1 MVQTAMNEHAAPAAS
16 AAAASFQPLDPAFIA
31 DPYPFYHRLREAAP
45 VMRSPLGF
53 WLVTAYDDAA
63 LVLRDKRF
71 GKDFVGNMQRR
82 YGPKAMEEPA
92 VSSLARTMLVLDPP
106 DHTRLRGLV
115 VKAFTARRIAD
126 MRPRITRLVDEQLDR
141 VAGKGTMDVVADLAH
156 RLPVIVICDL
166 LGIPEDHRGPF
177 LAGSNVNARILDPV
191 PMSREEMDR
200 ANANTQMAGLYFE
213 QLCELRR
220 KEPQDDLTT
229 EMVRA
234 EEAGDRL
241 TGDELRA
248 NIGLLFGAG
257 HETTTNLIGN
267 GLLALHRN
275 PEQWERIKAEPALIP
290 GMIEELLRYDSSVQL
305 TARVAHE
312 DVELGGA
319 TIPAKDNVIVLLGA
333 ANRDP
338 AQYADPDK
346 LDVARQNV
354 RPLSFG
360 GGIHHCLGAQLAR
373 LEAELV
379 FARLIERMP
388 TLQLPEKD
396 KPEWKRNFTLR
407 GLARLPA
414 VWH

>member
-1 MVQTAMNEHAAPAAS
+1 MNEHAAPTS
-16 AAAASFQPLDPAFIA
+16 SEAASFQPLDPAFIA
-31 DPYPFYHRLREAAP
+31 DPYPFYRRLRESAP

-53 WLVTAYDDAA
+53 WLVTRYEDAA
-63 LVLRDKRF
+63 LVLRDRRF

-92 VSSLARTMLVLDPP
+92 ISSLARTMLVLDPP

-115 VKAFTARRIAD
+115 AKAFTARRIAD
-126 MRPRITRLVDEQLDR
+126 MRPRIAALVDQQLDR
-141 VAGKGTMDVVADLAH
+141 VADKGSMDVVADLAH

-177 LAGSNVNARILDPV
+177 LAGSNVNGRILDPV
-191 PMSREEMDR
+191 PMSRAEMDQ
-200 ANANTQMAGLYFE
+200 ANANTQMAGMYFDR
-213 QLCELRR
+213 LCELRR
-220 KEPQDDLTT
+220 REPQDDLTS
-229 EMVRA
+229 EMVKA

-241 TGDELRA
+241 TSEELRA

-305 TARVAHE
+305 SARVAHE
-312 DVELGGA
+312 EATLSGV
-319 TIPAKDNVIVLLGA
+319 TIPAGENVVVLLGA

-338 AQYADPDK
+338 AQYENPDQ
-346 LDVARQNV
+346 LDVTRQNV

-379 FARLIERMP
+379 FSKLVERMP
-388 TLQLPEKD
+388 TLELPEKD
-396 KPEWKRNFTLR
+396 RPEWKRNFTLR
-407 GLARLPA
+407 GLTRLPA
-414 VWH
+414 VWS

>member
-1 MVQTAMNEHAAPAAS
+1 MNEQASPASQPAAT
-16 AAAASFQPLDPAFIA
+16 FQPLDPAFIA
-31 DPYPFYHRLREAAP
+31 DPYPFYRRLRETAP
-45 VMRSPLGF
+45 VMRTPLGY
-53 WLVTAYDDAA
+53 WLVTRYEDAA
-63 LVLRDKRF
+63 LALRDRRF
-71 GKDFVGNMQRR
+71 GKDFAANMERR
-82 YGPKAMEEPA
+82 YGKTAMEEPA
-92 VSSLARTMLVLDPP
+92 ISSLARTMLVLDPP

-115 VKAFTARRIAD
+115 AKAFTARRIAD
-126 MRPRITRLVDEQLDR
+126 MRPRIAALVDQQLDR
-141 VAGKGTMDVVADLAH
+141 VQSRGEMDVIADLAH

-177 LAGSNVNARILDPV
+177 LAGSNVNGRILDPV
-191 PMSREEMDR
+191 PMSRSELDQ
-200 ANANTQMAGLYFE
+200 ANANTQMAGLYFDR
-213 QLCELRR
+213 LCELRR
-220 KEPQDDLTT
+220 REPQDDLTS

-241 TGDELRA
+241 TAEELRA

-275 PEQWERIKAEPALIP
+275 PEQWERLKENPDLIP
-290 GMIEELLRYDSSVQL
+290 GMVEELLRFDSSVQL
-305 TARVAHE
+305 TGRVTTA
-312 DVELGGA
+312 DVALSG
-319 TIPAKDNVIVLLGA
+319 TTVPANESVIILLGA

-338 AQYADPDK
+338 EQYEDPDR
-346 LDVARQNV
+346 LDVTRQNV

-379 FARLIERMP
+379 FARLVERMP
-388 TLQLPEKD
+388 TLKLPQKD
-396 KPEWKRNFTLR
+396 QPEWKRNFTLR
-407 GLARLPA
+407 GLVRLPA